1 MAVPIPAASPLWAIT
16 DTQYTKTA
24 PQASVCG
31 AYLWLYRF
39 CDDFTARG
47 HSLVRWHTE
56 QPAQDTSDTWV
67 DDLLALLS
75 IGVDVMGKETPW
87 DKDVVM
93 KHIVPCEEV
102 VGRNVVPIS
111 EQSDAG
117 RSGHG
122 FPASAPCLRSGR
134 LCFF

>member
-1 MAVPIPAASPLWAIT
+1 
-16 DTQYTKTA
+16 
-24 PQASVCG
+24 
-31 AYLWLYRF
+31 
-39 CDDFTARG
+39 
-47 HSLVRWHTE
+47 
-56 QPAQDTSDTWV
+56 
-67 DDLLALLS
+67 
-75 IGVDVMGKETPW
+75 MGKETPW
-87 DKDVVM
+87 DEDMVM

-134 LCFF
+134 LCFFCFGNLLKFPQCDGFIMTERDTAPRLPSVNPRSVLYSTKRSHIVTLSIVMPMF